1 VIKMTRHEHIDDIKR
16 RLGEA
21 GHALLELNGLGHKAK
36 LEIAEDM
43 DSMIVGHTT
52 SGYLELTL
60 LARANEMATEGT

>member
-1 VIKMTRHEHIDDIKR
+1 MIKMTRHEHIDDIKR

-43 DSMIVGHTT
+43 ESMTVGYAA